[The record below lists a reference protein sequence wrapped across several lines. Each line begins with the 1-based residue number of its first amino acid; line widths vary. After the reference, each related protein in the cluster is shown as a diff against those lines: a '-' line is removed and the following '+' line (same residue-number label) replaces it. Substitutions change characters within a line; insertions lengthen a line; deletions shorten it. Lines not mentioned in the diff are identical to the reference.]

1 MLIGNSFVGF
11 LMTIFAFSGLV
22 FFFESDSPST
32 IDASGKF
39 FILGVLGLVFWFDI
53 FASAFRYHRFF
64 ISTLHLKAKNN
75 SLMEQMRIERS
86 ETVKVNKLLIA
97 SNEKLDA
104 SNAIAMFPV
113 HGDSAVDLI

>member
-1 MLIGNSFVGF
+1 MSICA
-11 LMTIFAFSGLV
+11 I
-22 FFFESDSPST
+22 

-39 FILGVLGLVFWFDI
+39 FILGVLGLVFWFGI

-86 ETVKVNKLLIA
+86 ELLICTVYRT
-97 SNEKLDA
+97 EIL
-104 SNAIAMFPV
+104 
-113 HGDSAVDLI
+113 